1 MNANDTIKA
10 IRSELKNHFPGIK
23 FSVSKR
29 RSLSCVVEW
38 QNGPSN
44 AEVEAVIGKYEGQDI
59 RYVMLNPYGYHA

>member
-10 IRSELKNHFPGIK
+10 IRSDLKANWPGVK

-38 QNGPSN
+38 QNGPTN